1 MNEYTIYCTKMQ
13 AMKAFELG
21 ADLTPCRDAKKNFII
36 TSSRFNSRWDEKYL
50 IPTVEQMLG
59 WLEEQEGIDH
69 IVIDRDQVTKHRW
82 EFYIFEDEKGENSDL
97 YGSCYSSRKEA
108 TLAAIDT
115 ALEYLSNQ
123 KTK

>member
-36 TSSRFNSRWDEKYL
+36 ASSRFNSRWDEKYL
-50 IPTVEQMLG
+50 IPTAEQMLG
-59 WLEEQEGIDH
+59 WMEEQINVREICIRRYSNWCYQIYIDPH
-69 IVIDRDQVTKHRW
+69 FHLEQNG
-82 EFYIFEDEKGENSDL
+82 FN
-97 YGSCYSSRKEA
+97 SRKEA
-108 TLAAIDT
+108 TLAAIDA

-123 KTK
+123 K